1 MCLGNLTHSSH
12 SKCHP
17 HMMRNY
23 SAPTQFIVN
32 KGPLDILDNSK
43 IFDQLSN
50 QEFHLESL
58 VIMNP
63 AIVLSYNVVSIIPND
78 HPNPVINITVFK
90 QSTFEFVQTS
100 FMTNRVCMTFQS
112 FISSF
117 ESYY

>member
-1 MCLGNLTHSSH
+1 
-12 SKCHP
+12 
-17 HMMRNY
+17 MRNY

-63 AIVLSYNVVSIIPND
+63 ANCTQL
-78 HPNPVINITVFK
+78 
-90 QSTFEFVQTS
+90 Q
-100 FMTNRVCMTFQS
+100 
-112 FISSF
+112 
-117 ESYY
+117 